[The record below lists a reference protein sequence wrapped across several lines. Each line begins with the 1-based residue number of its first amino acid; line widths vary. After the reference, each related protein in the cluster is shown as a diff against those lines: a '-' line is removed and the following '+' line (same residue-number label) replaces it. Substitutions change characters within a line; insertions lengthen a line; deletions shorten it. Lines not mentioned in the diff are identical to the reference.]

1 MFSAQ
6 PLMWQWQ
13 YLMLR
18 LMLHPH
24 KILEKTYIKQKM
36 VCYITDHNNM
46 GTCVQKLLDCCYIIQ
61 WRLLLFCKPAQWYK
75 NENCSR
81 MAVGIDANGRE
92 RERERKREFQ
102 WSENKTA
109 LPQSSHKSI
118 QSQTC
123 SLMLITNATFL
134 LRRKLVVQSVFYKC
148 SSEAPNKALILV
160 CQRAL
165 LLAWQWIYPLPKCH

>member
-75 NENCSR
+75 NENCSW

-109 LPQSSHKSI
+109 LPQSSHKTQVSTLLCI
-118 QSQTC
+118 LKSPHKVHP
-123 SLMLITNATFL
+123 ITNMFPHA
-134 LRRKLVVQSVFYKC
+134 YH
-148 SSEAPNKALILV
+148 
-160 CQRAL
+160 
-165 LLAWQWIYPLPKCH
+165 KCHFSSP